1 MKKSEKLNNDVSVKE
16 TKLKISD
23 IKKNSSVEVSHTIKK
38 IKQEEFK
45 FVAITSSII
54 FLLLCLVAYIGFTS
68 FGVDD
73 LKGYECG
80 PLYIEF
86 LDDGTG
92 MSDIVNFTGGVSAE
106 AFKTEVTI
114 SNTSSS
120 NSWYELNI
128 EDYMEMITF
137 DDCSDKLLDKNKIFF
152 SVDGGETNTLASIY
166 DDGKYVLMHGIV
178 ASNDIIKHEIT
189 LWYEDIEEKHFH
201 GKVNVEYLR

>member
-1 MKKSEKLNNDVSVKE
+1 MKKVNIVNDVPEKE
-16 TKLKISD
+16 QKLKISD
-23 IKKNSSVEVSHTIKK
+23 IKKNASTEVSHTIKK

-68 FGVDD
+68 FGVEE
-73 LKGYECG
+73 LKGYESG

-92 MSDIVNFTGGVSAE
+92 MSDIVNFTGNAE
-106 AFKTEVTI
+106 AEVFKTEVTI
-114 SNTSSS
+114 SNDSSS
-120 NSWYELNI
+120 NSWYEINI

-137 DDCSDKLLDKNKIFF
+137 DDCSDNLLDKNKIFF
-152 SVDGGETNTLASIY
+152 SVDGGETNTLASVF

-178 ASNDIIKHEIT
+178 SSNDIIKHEISI
-189 LWYEDIEEKHFH
+189 WYDDSLDKHFH
-201 GKVNVEYLR
+201 GKINVEYIR